1 MFIDVIV
8 VILLVIAFFKGISKG
23 LIIGIFS
30 FLAIIIGLAAAI
42 KLSAIAA
49 AYLGNNVNISQRWL
63 PVIAF
68 VVVFIVVLLLVRL
81 SAKALENVVQMAML
95 GWLNRLGGI
104 FFFSLIYLFIFSII
118 LFYANNLN
126 LLNKE
131 TVQDSITFPYLQPL
145 APKII
150 NGLGILLPF
159 LKNMFAELNNFFENI
174 AHKAGQ

>member
-68 VVVFIVVLLLVRL
+68 VVVFIVVLLLVRH

-145 APKII
+145 APK
-150 NGLGILLPF
+150 LL
-159 LKNMFAELNNFFENI
+159 M
-174 AHKAGQ
+174 G